1 MGNSNRNNSN
11 NRESNHNRAKKDK
24 EKEDFMKPECLV
36 DYKFIVQKHFKSI
49 NLTIPKFESINLNE
63 LKSLIYKKLNFKII
77 PIERIILFYREPD
90 KLGYKLINSE
100 ESLKKLKNNDIIKI
114 EIFPEDTPEDKEDYE
129 RIITNLTTSLE
140 IEDTILDDYIIRF
153 KEALINITPGNN
165 EYDNFISI
173 ISNKNKSKEKH
184 FPENTTEQQTLIM
197 NLFSKIFES
206 HGTKTLIDTYKDN
219 SIFTKKSLQ
228 KICSGYSEM
237 KKFEFH
243 FKTKNNLLLENTE
256 EYYFF
261 TEKLRKNLS
270 KKLSIPSEDICF
282 GPPIKGSI
290 IVPVVFLREKI
301 KNLNFEEIR
310 RANQNLEELININKF
325 PLLEYIQL
333 DRGVFDPR
341 YNNNDDDKWGK
352 DEIRGKEKYIP
363 PKGWIGLGLNVE
375 DSYDNGEACWLC
387 FGGIYENEY
396 AIAYYPITEEDDDIF
411 FEKDFQNNNE
421 FDYLNLISNSINLKS
436 GERNLKTGKGTI
448 LYQNIQLA
456 EKQATLID
464 IDNNYNFKIV
474 LMCRVNP
481 KKIRSPTDY
490 KEVWVLD
497 KNSEEIRPYRI
508 LVKLFDKNENAGK
521 PPKNFYQ
528 YYSLSKAFYECLSKK
543 DESLFQEE
551 NIQLGFT
558 PVEYPIYLYKD
569 NSGALTEYLLFKRA
583 ENPLFPEERVQSWV
597 YCLYKVLTDKSLKTD
612 KMDLVENNTI
622 VYSGVHI
629 DQCALNEE
637 FKIGRRLYFGKFLS
651 TSLDKEKAKE
661 FTFGNGFLFIIT
673 IKNNEENNY
682 CYNIE
687 KFAVVNNEGYE
698 DAEREILITAFAL
711 FQITNIVKGN
721 DITEIYMDCF
731 GFENL
736 SDDNDSN

>member
-1 MGNSNRNNSN
+1 M
-11 NRESNHNRAKKDK
+11 
-24 EKEDFMKPECLV
+24 
-36 DYKFIVQKHFKSI
+36 
-49 NLTIPKFESINLNE
+49 
-63 LKSLIYKKLNFKII
+63 
-77 PIERIILFYREPD
+77 
-90 KLGYKLINSE
+90 
-100 ESLKKLKNNDIIKI
+100 
-114 EIFPEDTPEDKEDYE
+114 
-129 RIITNLTTSLE
+129 
-140 IEDTILDDYIIRF
+140 
-153 KEALINITPGNN
+153 
-165 EYDNFISI
+165 
-173 ISNKNKSKEKH
+173 
-184 FPENTTEQQTLIM
+184 
-197 NLFSKIFES
+197 
-206 HGTKTLIDTYKDN
+206 
-219 SIFTKKSLQ
+219 
-228 KICSGYSEM
+228 
-237 KKFEFH
+237 
-243 FKTKNNLLLENTE
+243 
-256 EYYFF
+256 
-261 TEKLRKNLS
+261 
-270 KKLSIPSEDICF
+270 
-282 GPPIKGSI
+282 
-290 IVPVVFLREKI
+290 VFLREKI
-301 KNLNFEEIR
+301 KNLNFEEIK

-333 DRGVFDPR
+333 DREIFDPR
-341 YNNNDDDKWGK
+341 YNNNDDEKWGK
-352 DEIRGKEKYIP
+352 DEIRGREKYIP

-375 DSYDNGEACWLC
+375 NSYDNGEACWLC

-411 FEKDFQNNNE
+411 FENDFQNNNE

-436 GERNLKTGKGTI
+436 RERNLKTGKGTI

-456 EKQATLID
+456 EKQASLID

-481 KKIRSPTDY
+481 NRIRSPIDY

-508 LVKLFDKNENAGK
+508 LIKLFDKKENAGK

-528 YYSLSKAFYECLSKK
+528 FYSLSKVFYECLSKK

-551 NIQLGFT
+551 NIKQGFT
-558 PVEYPIYLYKD
+558 PVEFPIYLYKD
-569 NSGALTEYLLFKRA
+569 NSWPLTEYLIFKRA

-612 KMDLVENNTI
+612 KMDLLENNTI

-661 FTFGNGFLFIIT
+661 FTYGNGFLFIIT
-673 IKNNEENNY
+673 IKNNEESNY

-736 SDDNDSN
+736 CGDNNSN